1 MRFPIDTSQL
11 GFTVTSPP
19 TAAKDFT
26 TKKVR
31 VTDDGRPVMVVN
43 LLAMDGTDSTKIKFN
58 LPGEQLHLTPGLPV
72 RVEGLCYGMARDGEV
87 RWWSADAV
95 IPLNAGPVTA
105 QHVSAPAVS
114 ASVPAP
120 NGEGAAATRGRN
132 PHASATSARHGA
144 PAGEG
149 GGES

>member
-11 GFTVTSPP
+11 RFTVTSPP

-58 LPGEQLHLTPGLPV
+58 LPGAAPPDTGPAGTGG
-72 RVEGLCYGMARDGEV
+72 R
-87 RWWSADAV
+87 AV
-95 IPLNAGPVTA
+95 L
-105 QHVSAPAVS
+105 
-114 ASVPAP
+114 
-120 NGEGAAATRGRN
+120 
-132 PHASATSARHGA
+132 RHG
-144 PAGEG
+144 PGR
-149 GGES
+149 

>member
-1 MRFPIDTSQL
+1 M
-11 GFTVTSPP
+11 
-19 TAAKDFT
+19 
-26 TKKVR
+26 
-31 VTDDGRPVMVVN
+31 
-43 LLAMDGTDSTKIKFN
+43 
-58 LPGEQLHLTPGLPV
+58 
-72 RVEGLCYGMARDGEV
+72 
-87 RWWSADAV
+87 

-132 PHASATSARHGA
+132 PLSSARHGTSSM
-144 PAGEG
+144 GEG